1 MASRHGR
8 VVLRAKAAGRPDG
21 DLPRDGRNLELPLR
35 LLGLVL
41 TLVAALAF
49 GYIRQIPARSV
60 LAADANPPAA
70 GDPRIALF
78 NAADRLE
85 ARLGTA
91 GEGLSFTAT
100 QIQLLRPAPGGPE
113 LLLQPDRQN
122 PDRVPTPVDQIVLG
136 SLSGRGT
143 ATPDSFFGEWFNG
156 TDPQGLPTFEGD
168 VAYTGLVHDGELWR
182 RDQHSD
188 DSGLGWIASADIPG
202 FGVDPASLRELPDL
216 LRQLQNATSLGV
228 DADGHHWSGVSD
240 SIWYP
245 GAVAVDGASFTGSPI
260 SIELWLDDSDRL
272 VGLFAVAQ
280 NVNETTYQLLCI
292 DRIRFTYPSAP
303 APIPSDPSEPS
314 PS

>member
-1 MASRHGR
+1 
-8 VVLRAKAAGRPDG
+8 
-21 DLPRDGRNLELPLR
+21 
-35 LLGLVL
+35 LGLVL
-41 TLVAALAF
+41 ALVAALTF
-49 GYIRQIPARSV
+49 GYLRQIPAPSV
-60 LAADANPPAA
+60 LAAGPEPPPA

-78 NAADRLE
+78 NAADQLDVRL
-85 ARLGTA
+85 AA
-91 GEGLSFTAT
+91 NGEGLTFTAT
-100 QIQLLRPAPGGPE
+100 QIQLLRPVPGGPA
-113 LLLQPDRQN
+113 LLLEPDRQN

-156 TDPQGLPTFEGD
+156 TDPQGLPSFDGD

-182 RDQHSD
+182 RDERSD

-216 LRQLQNATSLGV
+216 LRRLQNATLLGV
-228 DADGHHWSGVSD
+228 DADGHHWSGVTD

-245 GAVAVDGASFTGSPI
+245 GAVAVDGASFTGSTI
-260 SIELWLDDSDRL
+260 SVELWLDDSDRL

-280 NVNETTYQLLCI
+280 NVNEATYQLLCI
-292 DRIRFTYPSAP
+292 DRIRFAFPSAP
-303 APIPSDPSEPS
+303 APIPSDPPEPA